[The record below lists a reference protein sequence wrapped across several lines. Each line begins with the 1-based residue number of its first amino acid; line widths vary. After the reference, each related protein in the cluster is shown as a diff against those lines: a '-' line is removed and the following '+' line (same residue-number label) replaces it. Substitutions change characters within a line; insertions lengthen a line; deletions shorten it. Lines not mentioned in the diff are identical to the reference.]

1 MGRVLLDLVASLDL
15 PFLFLL
21 VVAYRLARDTG
32 VLYGIPW
39 SRGSILALSAARRA
53 PCARPSC
60 LRVASLAQGGYWS
73 TAGRVHYTA
82 CAAAAV
88 AFVPFLRY
96 WNLLGY

>member
-1 MGRVLLDLVASLDL
+1 MVAGLDLL
-15 PFLFLL
+15 FLLLL

-32 VLYGIPW
+32 VLYDIPRLAQFDLRAL
-39 SRGSILALSAARRA
+39 RGPALLALAFPVCTWQAWRR
-53 PCARPSC
+53 
-60 LRVASLAQGGYWS
+60 GYWC